1 MENVMLAYVA
11 NEKRLKQWGTDQ
23 VIVQPKINGL
33 RCHAI
38 RQTGD
43 RFRLFSRED
52 NEFTQLPLINEAL
65 QQMAVEIYETIH
77 TSIPLHFDGELYV
90 HGMSLQDIRT
100 ICKRTTTQHP
110 DHVLMEYHIFDY
122 IPMTGVNSGMIQKE
136 RLHAREYLLMERHK
150 QDRQR
155 IFIVPS
161 YTAKIE
167 DLDSLLAQH
176 LSEGYE
182 GIMLRNP
189 NALYEFRRSNNLL
202 KMKPRQRGSFTIL
215 HANEA
220 IDVYGMPKDT
230 LGSLTLQLLPGNPQT
245 FRCGA
250 GLLDHTQRQAI
261 WNRREEVKGH
271 IAYIF
276 YQELSNSGIPQQPI
290 LRYIEGVDYED

>member
-43 RFRLFSRED
+43 HFRLFSRED
-52 NEFTQLPLINEAL
+52 NEFTQLPLINAAL
-65 QQMAVEIYETIH
+65 ENMAFDRER
-77 TSIPLHFDGELYV
+77 PLHFDGELYV
-90 HGMSLQDIRT
+90 HGMALQDIRT

-110 DHVLMEYHIFDY
+110 DHDVMEYHIFDK
-122 IPMTGVNSGMIQKE
+122 IPFPDEVSQPQLA
-136 RLHAREYLLMERHK
+136 RLLSIKGNLPWSPGQYNK
-150 QDRQR
+150 R
-155 IFIVPS
+155 IRFVPF
-161 YTAKIE
+161 YQQNLNE
-167 DLDSLLAQH
+167 VDSLLAQH

-202 KMKPRQRGSFTIL
+202 KMKPRLIGAFTIL
-215 HANEA
+215 HTNEA
-220 IDVYGMPKDT
+220 IDINGMPKDT
-230 LGSLTLQLLPGNPQT
+230 LGSLTLQLPGSLRT

-271 IAYIF
+271 IAHIF

-290 LRYIEGVDYED
+290 LRYIEGVDHAQA

>member
-1 MENVMLAYVA
+1 MENVMLAYTYSK
-11 NEKRLKQWGTDQ
+11 KRLRRWNTDQ

-38 RQTGD
+38 RRAGD
-43 RFRLFSRED
+43 RFRLYSRED
-52 NEFTQLPLINEAL
+52 NEFTQLPLINAAL
-65 QQMAVEIYETIH
+65 ENMAFDRER
-77 TSIPLHFDGELYV
+77 PLHFDGELYV

-110 DHVLMEYHIFDY
+110 DHDVMEFHIFDR
-122 IPMTGVNSGMIQKE
+122 IPFYVEPSKSQTS
-136 RLHAREYLLMERHK
+136 RLLSLNQLLCWPHK

-155 IFIVPS
+155 IHIVPF
-161 YTAKIE
+161 YQQNLDE
-167 DLDSLLAQH
+167 VDSLLAQH
-176 LSEGYE
+176 LIDGYE

-189 NALYEFRRSNNLL
+189 NAEYEFRRSNNLL
-202 KMKPRQRGSFTIL
+202 KLKPRQIGAFTIL
-215 HANEA
+215 YANEA
-220 IDVYGMPKDT
+220 IDIYGMPKDT
-230 LGSLTLQLLPGNPQT
+230 LGSLTLQLPDSPQT

-271 IAYIF
+271 IAHIF

-290 LRYIEGVDYED
+290 LRYIEGVDHAQA

>member
-11 NEKRLKQWGTDQ
+11 NEKRLKKWGTDQ

-38 RQTGD
+38 RRIGD

-65 QQMAVEIYETIH
+65 QQMAVESYETLY

-100 ICKRTTTQHP
+100 ICKRTTTRHP

-122 IPMTGVNSGMIQKE
+122 IPMADVNSGLPQHD
-136 RLHAREYLLMERHK
+136 RLDKRRLLLRERHK

-161 YTAKIE
+161 FEAKIA

-202 KMKPRQRGSFTIL
+202 KLKPRQIGAFTIL

-220 IDVYGMPKDT
+220 IDIYGMPKDT
-230 LGSLTLQLLPGNPQT
+230 LGSLTLRLVDQRT
-245 FRCGA
+245 FHCGA
-250 GLLDHTQRQAI
+250 GQLTHPQRQFLWDHRDQLPGKTA
-261 WNRREEVKGH
+261 H
-271 IAYIF
+271 IH
-276 YQELSNSGIPQQPI
+276 YQELSDAGIPQQPI
-290 LRYIEGVDYED
+290 LRYIEGVEYDY

>member
-11 NEKRLKQWGTDQ
+11 NEKRLKKWGTDQ

-38 RQTGD
+38 RQTGG

-52 NEFTQLPLINEAL
+52 NEFTQLPLINAAL
-65 QQMAVEIYETIH
+65 ENMAFDRER
-77 TSIPLHFDGELYV
+77 PLHFDGELYV

-110 DHVLMEYHIFDY
+110 DHDVMEFHIFDR
-122 IPMTGVNSGMIQKE
+122 IPIHTEDIQPQLA
-136 RLHAREYLLMERHK
+136 RLLSIKSILPWPHG
-150 QDRQR
+150 QDRER
-155 IFIVPS
+155 VRFVPF
-161 YTAKIE
+161 YQHNLDE
-167 DLDSLLAQH
+167 VDSLLAQH

-202 KMKPRQRGSFTIL
+202 KMKPRQIGAFTIL
-215 HANEA
+215 YANEA
-220 IDVYGMPKDT
+220 IDIYGMPKDT
-230 LGSLTLQLLPGNPQT
+230 LGSLTLQLPDSAQT

-250 GLLDHTQRQAI
+250 GLLDHSQRQSL
-261 WNRREEVKGH
+261 WNRREKLKGLLAH
-271 IAYIF
+271 IF
-276 YQELSNSGIPQQPI
+276 YQELSDTGIPQQPI
-290 LRYIEGVDYED
+290 LRYIEGIDYAN